1 MSDFEGALELARA
14 MHRSGTL
21 LSRRLMASRG
31 AGALSLS
38 KLSVLGRLR
47 REGAATATELAA
59 YLRIQP
65 QSLTRLLAS
74 LEDEG
79 LIVRRAD
86 KTDRRQ
92 NQIGITIA
100 GERALIGD
108 VRERRVKLAQAIA
121 RELTPTEL
129 SLLRLSAGLIERL
142 AAAVDA
148 AGDTSDAA

>member
-1 MSDFEGALELARA
+1 MTDLEGALELARA
-14 MHRSGTL
+14 MHRSGAL

-31 AGALSLS
+31 AGALSVS

-74 LEDEG
+74 LEEEG
-79 LIVRRAD
+79 LIVRHAD

-92 NQIGITIA
+92 NQIDITAA
-100 GERALIGD
+100 GERALIAD
-108 VRERRVKLAQAIA
+108 VRERRLKLARAIA
-121 RELTPTEL
+121 HELTPTEL
-129 SLLRLSAGLIERL
+129 GLLRLSAGLIERL
-142 AAAVDA
+142 ATAVDNVA
-148 AGDTSDAA
+148 DESTAV

>member
-1 MSDFEGALELARA
+1 MGELEAALDIARA
-14 MHRSGTL
+14 LHRSSTL

-31 AGALSLS
+31 PDALSLS

-47 REGAATATELAA
+47 REGAATGTELAT

-74 LEDEG
+74 LEEQRM
-79 LIVRRAD
+79 IVRRTD

-92 NQIGITIA
+92 NRIDITAAGTRTLIA
-100 GERALIGD
+100 D
-108 VRERRVKLAQAIA
+108 VRERRLRLAHAIA

-129 SLLRLSAGLIERL
+129 SLLQ
-142 AAAVDA
+142 
-148 AGDTSDAA
+148 